1 MTKRTVL
8 FLDKTDKQLKGL
20 ALQQDFD
27 GRMARKE
34 IQRRK
39 LVGYCDRTA
48 IEYVDP
54 RAEMEEENSRV
65 GLITIN
71 GVPQ

>member
-8 FLDKTDKQLKGL
+8 FLDRTDKQLKGM

-39 LVGYCDRTA
+39 LVGYCDGTA

-71 GVPQ
+71 GVAQ

>member
-8 FLDKTDKQLKGL
+8 FLDKTDLDLKGL
-20 ALQQDFD
+20 ALPQDFD

-39 LVGYCDRTA
+39 LVGYCDGTA

-71 GVPQ
+71 GVAQ